1 MQLEQ
6 LTARSFRN
14 LADVDL
20 AWGTGFNIIWGNN
33 AQGKT
38 NLLEAVYLLGHLK
51 SFRGARTAELIQEG
65 MCAARLSG
73 RLISGNVQHRLDLT
87 LEQQGQTPRLDGKPV
102 QRLSQF
108 IGTLRP
114 VLFTAD
120 ELILLKGSPAG
131 RRTLL
136 DRAVLQADPGYLDR
150 FQTYNRVLRQRNQL
164 LREKAAAAILEPWN
178 EALVENGAHI
188 RHDRLIYLE
197 GLRQVLA
204 GIGREIADSDERLE
218 LQYLQA
224 TSSVNRDGLCTE
236 LRHELE
242 RLHVRERQLGQT
254 LVGPHRDDPE
264 PRIDG
269 RPLKLF
275 GSQGQHRSFLLA
287 FKAAQLI
294 DLERR
299 LDEPP
304 LLLLDDLASE
314 LDARRQASFFAFLRR
329 RRGQVLITTTHPA
342 TLGEAVCPQARFFH
356 VEEGRIEERQAV

>member
-6 LTARSFRN
+6 LTVRQFRN
-14 LADVDL
+14 LTEADL
-20 AWGTGFNIIWGNN
+20 LWGPGFNIVWGNN

-65 MCAARLSG
+65 TPAARLSG
-73 RLISGNVQHRLDLT
+73 RLTSGEVMHRLEVT
-87 LEQQGQTPRLDGKPV
+87 LEPHGQTPRLDGKPV

-108 IGTLRP
+108 LGTLRP

-120 ELILLKGSPAG
+120 ELVLLKGSPAG
-131 RRTLL
+131 RRALL

-150 FQTYNRVLRQRNQL
+150 FQAYSRILRQRNQL
-164 LREKAAAAILEPWN
+164 LKERATAEILAPWD
-178 EALVENGAHI
+178 EALIDSGARI
-188 RHDRLIYLE
+188 RHDRQSYLA
-197 GLRQVLA
+197 GLRPVLA
-204 GIGREIADSDERLE
+204 GIGREIADSEEQLALNYPANGVAAT
-218 LQYLQA
+218 LQE
-224 TSSVNRDGLCTE
+224 E
-236 LRHELE
+236 LRRELG
-242 RLHVRERQLGQT
+242 RLLPRERQLGQT
-254 LVGPHRDDPE
+254 LAGPHRDDPE
-264 PRIDG
+264 PLIDG

-275 GSQGQHRSFLLA
+275 GSQGQHRTFLLA

-294 DLERR
+294 DLEGR
-299 LDEPP
+299 LGEPP

-342 TLGEAVCPQARFFH
+342 TLGEAVCPQARYFH
-356 VEEGRIEERQAV
+356 VEQGRIEERQAV

>member
-1 MQLEQ
+1 MHLEQ
-6 LTARSFRN
+6 LTVRQFRN
-14 LADVDL
+14 LAEADL
-20 AWGTGFNIIWGNN
+20 LWGTGFNIIWGNN

-51 SFRGARTAELIQEG
+51 SFRGARTAELIQDG
-65 MCAARLSG
+65 SPAARLAG
-73 RLISGNVQHRLDLT
+73 RLTSSNVQHRLEIT
-87 LEQQGQTPRLDGKPV
+87 LEMHGQTPRLDGKPV

-108 IGTLRP
+108 LGTLRP

-120 ELILLKGSPAG
+120 ELTLLKGSPSG
-131 RRTLL
+131 RRALL

-150 FQTYNRVLRQRNQL
+150 VQAYHRILRQRNQL
-164 LREKAAAAILEPWN
+164 LRERAAAATLEPWS
-178 EALVENGAHI
+178 EALIESGARI
-188 RHDRLIYLE
+188 RQDRLSYLT
-197 GLRQVLA
+197 GLQEVLTD
-204 GIGREIADSDERLE
+204 IGREIADSDERLALNYLQTAAPGE
-218 LQYLQA
+218 LQD
-224 TSSVNRDGLCTE
+224 V
-236 LRHELE
+236 LRRELE
-242 RLHVRERQLGQT
+242 RLLPRECQLGQT

-264 PRIDG
+264 PLIDG

-294 DLERR
+294 DLEKR
-299 LDEPP
+299 LGEPP

-342 TLGEAVCPQARFFH
+342 TLGEAVCPQARYFH
-356 VEEGRIEERQAV
+356 VEQGRIEERQAV